1 MKDRIVTVYC
11 PFSALKAIAES
22 LTKATLDAETRAG
35 ALRLLNAEPERYHGS
50 KWIET
55 IDDAPKYERDA
66 EEYKHA
72 QGLAYGLITCAEYDI
87 PFWSENDEHG
97 VYFAGEEYPAVAQAE
112 PF

>member
-1 MKDRIVTVYC
+1 MKSTKDRIVTVYC
-11 PFSALKAIAES
+11 PFSALKAIAKA
-22 LTKATLDAETRAG
+22 LTSATLDAEIRAKTIR
-35 ALRLLNAEPERYHGS
+35 ALDAQDVQYVD
-50 KWIET
+50 T
-55 IDDAPKYERDA
+55 IDDAPKYECDA

-87 PFWSENDEHG
+87 PFWCENDEHG

>member
-1 MKDRIVTVYC
+1 MKSTKDRIVTVYC

-22 LTKATLDAETRAG
+22 LTKATLDAETHAKTIRALD
-35 ALRLLNAEPERYHGS
+35 ALNAQYVD
-50 KWIET
+50 T
-55 IDDAPKYERDA
+55 ISDAPKYERDA